1 MQWLASVSVKRP
13 VFTWVLALV
22 MVVFGA
28 VGLGAIGVDR
38 YPDVQIPFVVVTTAL
53 AGASPSQVERDV
65 TDRIEE
71 AVNSI
76 SGLERIDSQS
86 VEGASIVFAS
96 FVLEKDVN
104 VAAQEVRDRV
114 NRVLALLPSGA
125 RSPRIEAFNPNSAP
139 VVTLALRGSRTEREL
154 TEIARSLV
162 RRRLEST
169 SGVGEVSLFGG
180 RERQAQITVDLARV
194 ESYGL
199 TVSDVTRVLAVSNQ
213 EAPGGSIDEGDR
225 RVGLRVQARVERVS
239 QFAQLVVAQRAGMA
253 VRLGDVATIRE
264 GEARVSSIAQLDGE
278 SIVALTV
285 RKRSGANTVL
295 VVDAVREQAEALR
308 RELPAGVRLEV
319 VRDESEFLRNALSA
333 VNHHLVLGALFASAV
348 VLVFLRSGRSTIIA
362 ALAIPTSIIAT
373 FALLAVMKLTLNMIT
388 LLALTLAVG
397 IVIDDAIVVLE
408 NIVRV
413 MDTRRLDPEQAAIDA
428 TREIGLAVL
437 ATTLS
442 LVAVFLPVAF
452 MGGIVG
458 RFLGSFGLTMS
469 FSILVSM
476 VVAFSLT
483 PMLCARWL
491 RRRDEPVADPVDASE
506 HRASHSAHGAHGA
519 HGEAGMLERGYERVL
534 RWCLAH
540 PKLMLVAVL
549 LVLASTA
556 PVGARVPTAFLPSED
571 EGRFEVYL
579 RLPPGTSVDAT
590 RIAVER
596 VARSLRGFDS
606 VRRTLV
612 TIGSPEGDAVSRGSH
627 EASLYVALAPHG
639 ERSIEQRAV
648 MQRTRELLAAPE
660 YRSWT
665 TFVGPVGEFGA
676 SGPDAATVQYVIRG
690 PDATRLAEYAR
701 ALLAEARQIPL
712 TIDHGINVAPASP
725 ELALRVDRGRAAD
738 RNVSV
743 PDLIEAVQVLTSET
757 PVGTMIDR
765 GERYSVI
772 LQLDPQTRRDLRR
785 ISQAT
790 VRSLDGQRV
799 PLGEVTNAR
808 RGEGPSSIVR
818 LNRQR
823 QVTVYMNVLP
833 GASEGAVLERLRA
846 AEGRLR
852 MLPGYRGEPAG
863 NSQELEKTGRAFLI
877 AILLS
882 LVFMYLVIAAQ
893 FESWLLPLVIML
905 SLPLTVPF
913 ALLTQWLA
921 RDSLNL
927 FSALGLL
934 VLFGIVK
941 KNSILQID
949 HIRALEREGMER
961 GEAIVRGSRDR
972 LRPILMTT
980 LAFVAGMIPLVL
992 STGPGS
998 GTNRT
1003 IGVIIMGGQTLSL
1016 ALTLLATPVAYQ
1028 GMERSRETLSRMG
1041 RWIRSVGS
1049 ALLARARR

>member
-1 MQWLASVSVKRP
+1 MQWLASVSVRRP

-38 YPDVQIPFVVVTTAL
+38 YPDIQIPFVVVTTAL
-53 AGASPSQVERDV
+53 AGASPAQVERDV

-71 AVNSI
+71 AVNTI

-114 NRVLALLPSGA
+114 NRVIALLPSGA
-125 RSPRIEAFNPNSAP
+125 RSPRVEAFNPNSAP
-139 VVTLALRGSRTEREL
+139 VVTLALQGSRTEREL
-154 TEIARSLV
+154 TEIARTLV

-180 RERQAQITVDLARV
+180 RERQAQITLDLARV

-199 TVSDVTRVLAVSNQ
+199 TVSDVTRTLAASNQ
-213 EAPGGSIDEGDR
+213 EAPGGAIDEGDR
-225 RVGLRVQARVERVS
+225 RVGLRVHARVERVS

-253 VRLGDVATIRE
+253 VRLGDLATIAD
-264 GEARVSSIAQLDGE
+264 GEARVSSVAALDGQP
-278 SIVALTV
+278 IVALTV
-285 RKRSGANTVL
+285 RKRSGANTVA
-295 VVDAVREQAEALR
+295 VVDAVREQVAALR
-308 RELPAGVRLEV
+308 KELPAGVRLEV
-319 VRDESEFLRNALSA
+319 VRDESEFLRNALAA
-333 VNHHLVLGALFASAV
+333 VNHHLVLGALFAAAV
-348 VLVFLRSGRSTIIA
+348 VLVFLRSGRSTVIA

-373 FALLAVMKLTLNMIT
+373 FALLAAMKLTLNMIT

-413 MDTRRLDPEQAAIDA
+413 MDSRKVDAERAAIDA

-452 MGGIVG
+452 MSGIVG

-491 RRRDEPVADPVDASE
+491 EPRHEREDASV
-506 HRASHSAHGAHGA
+506 AQGPGHGDA
-519 HGEAGMLERGYERVL
+519 HGEVGPLERGYERVL

-549 LVLASTA
+549 LVLASTV
-556 PVGARVPTAFLPSED
+556 PVGARVPSAFLPSED

-590 RIAVER
+590 RVAVER
-596 VARSLRGFDS
+596 VARTLRGFES

-627 EASLYVALAPHG
+627 EASLYVALAPHS
-639 ERSIEQRAV
+639 ERRVDQRTV
-648 MQRTRELLAAPE
+648 MQRARELLAAPE

-676 SGPDAATVQYVIRG
+676 SGPDAATVQYVLRG
-690 PDATRLAEYAR
+690 PDATKLAEYAR
-701 ALLAEARQIPL
+701 ALLADARRIPL

-725 ELALRVDRGRAAD
+725 ELVLRVDRGRAAD
-738 RNVSV
+738 RSVSV
-743 PDLIEAVQVLTSET
+743 PDLVETVQVLTSET
-757 PVGTMIDR
+757 PIGTMIDQ

-772 LQLDPQTRRDLRR
+772 LQLDPQTRRDVRR
-785 ISQAT
+785 LAQAA
-790 VRSLDGQRV
+790 VRSIDGQRV
-799 PLGEVTNAR
+799 PLGEVTTAR
-808 RGEGPSSIVR
+808 PGEGPSSIVR

-833 GASEGAVLERLRA
+833 GASEGAVLERLRE

-852 MLPGYRGEPAG
+852 MAPGYRGEPAG
-863 NSQELEKTGRAFLI
+863 NSQELEKTARAFMI

-882 LVFMYLVIAAQ
+882 FVFMYLVIAAQ
-893 FESWLLPLVIML
+893 FESWLLPFVIML

-961 GEAIVRGSRDR
+961 TEAIARGSRDR

-980 LAFVAGMIPLVL
+980 LAFVAGMVPLVM

-1028 GMERSRETLSRMG
+1028 GMERFRGTLSRFG
-1041 RWIRSVGS
+1041 QWLRG
-1049 ALLARARR
+1049 LFGELRARLRR